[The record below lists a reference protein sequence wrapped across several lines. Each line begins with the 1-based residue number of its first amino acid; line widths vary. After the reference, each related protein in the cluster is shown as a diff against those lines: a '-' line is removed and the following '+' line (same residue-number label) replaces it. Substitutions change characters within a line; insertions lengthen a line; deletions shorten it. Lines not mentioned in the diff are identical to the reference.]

1 VRVDEDFDMLRILI
15 LCMTLAFAAAASA
28 QLYRWVDKDGRVH
41 YTATPPP
48 PGVKARTLQAP
59 AAAPSAPAADDAAKG
74 AGAKDA
80 RKGPL
85 TAAEQ
90 EQEFRK
96 RQLEAQKAREK
107 EALGA
112 KEAEAKQEN
121 CTRAREALATF
132 ESGQR
137 ILRTNAQGE
146 RYYLDDDAHARE
158 TAAARRAVQDWC
170 G

>member
-1 VRVDEDFDMLRILI
+1 MLRILI
-15 LCMTLAFAAAASA
+15 LCVTLAFAAGASA
-28 QLYRWVDKDGRVH
+28 QMYRWVDKDGRVH

-48 PGVKARTLQAP
+48 AGTASRTLQAP
-59 AAAPSAPAADDAAKG
+59 AASPPPASDDAAKD

-80 RKGPL
+80 RPGPL
-85 TAAEQ
+85 TPAEQ

-96 RQLEAQKAREK
+96 RQIEAQKAAEK
-107 EALGA
+107 AAQAA
-112 KEAEAKQEN
+112 KASETKQAN

-137 ILRTNAQGE
+137 IARTNAQGE
-146 RYYLDDDAHARE
+146 RYYLDDASRARE
-158 TAAARRAVQDWC
+158 TEAARQAVQDWC

>member
-1 VRVDEDFDMLRILI
+1 
-15 LCMTLAFAAAASA
+15 MTKSVLLAVMLAFAATAFA
-28 QLYRWVDKDGRVH
+28 QMYRWVDKDGRVH

-48 PGVKARTLQAP
+48 PGAKSRTLR
-59 AAAPSAPAADDAAKG
+59 APSAPASAPDDAAQD
-74 AGAKDA
+74 AGARDA

-85 TAAEQ
+85 TPAEQ

-107 EALGA
+107 EALAA
-112 KEAEAKQEN
+112 KDAEAKQEN
-121 CTRAREALATF
+121 CARAREALRTF

-137 ILRTNAQGE
+137 VSRTDAQGE
-146 RYYLDDDAHARE
+146 RYYLEDDARASE
-158 TAAARRAVQDWC
+158 TEAARRAVQDWC

>member
-1 VRVDEDFDMLRILI
+1 MMRLLLVGSMLV
-15 LCMTLAFAAAASA
+15 FAAVASA
-28 QLYRWVDKDGRVH
+28 QMYRWVDKDGRVH

-59 AAAPSAPAADDAAKG
+59 AVPPPAPGDAKDAAAKDG
-74 AGAKDA
+74 AATDAGAKSA
-80 RKGPL
+80 RRGPL
-85 TAAEQ
+85 TPAEQ

-107 EALGA
+107 EALAA
-112 KEAEAKQEN
+112 KEAETKQEN
-121 CTRAREALATF
+121 CARAREALRTF
-132 ESGQR
+132 ESG
-137 ILRTNAQGE
+137 LRVSRTDAPGE
-146 RYYLDDDAHARE
+146 RYYIDDDARARE

>member
-1 VRVDEDFDMLRILI
+1 MLRILI
-15 LCMTLAFAAAASA
+15 LCITLMFAAAASA

-48 PGVKARTLQAP
+48 AGTKARTLQAP
-59 AAAPSAPAADDAAKG
+59 STPSPASDDAAPDAAAKD

-85 TAAEQ
+85 TPTEQ

-96 RQLEAQKAREK
+96 RQLEAQKAGEK
-107 EALGA
+107 AALAA
-112 KEAEAKQEN
+112 KEAETKQQN

-137 ILRTNAQGE
+137 ISRTNAQGE
-146 RYYLDDDAHARE
+146 RYYLGDDAHARE
-158 TAAARRAVQDWC
+158 TEAARRAVQDWC

>member
-1 VRVDEDFDMLRILI
+1 MMRLLVLGSMLVFTAL
-15 LCMTLAFAAAASA
+15 ASA
-28 QLYRWVDKDGRVH
+28 QMYRWVDKDGRVH

-48 PGVKARTLQAP
+48 AGVKARTLQAP
-59 AAAPSAPAADDAAKG
+59 VAPPPPVSDDAAKD

-85 TAAEQ
+85 TPAEQ

-96 RQLEAQKAREK
+96 RRLEAQKAAEK
-107 EALGA
+107 EALAA
-112 KEAEAKQEN
+112 KEAETKREN

-137 ILRTNAQGE
+137 ISRANAQGE
-146 RYYLDDDAHARE
+146 RYYLDDNAHARE
-158 TAAARRAVQDWC
+158 ADAARRAVQDWC

>member
-1 VRVDEDFDMLRILI
+1 
-15 LCMTLAFAAAASA
+15 MTKSVLLAVLLVFAAAASA
-28 QLYRWVDKDGRVH
+28 QMYRWVDKDGRVH

-59 AAAPSAPAADDAAKG
+59 ASSPAPAADDTARDDAAKD

-80 RKGPL
+80 RRGPL
-85 TAAEQ
+85 TPAEQ

-107 EALGA
+107 EALA
-112 KEAEAKQEN
+112 AQEAETKRQN

-137 ILRTNAQGE
+137 ISRTGTDGE
-146 RYYLDDDAHARE
+146 RYYLDDAARARE
-158 TAAARRAVQDWC
+158 TEAARKAVQDWC